1 MVTSNVDAWMEVAF
15 LSITPIDGSEQRYG
29 TITDTID
36 FDTGV
41 KDVEFIATLS
51 GGRISKFMPEEPTEM
66 TLEAYPL
73 EVGNSTATTAAQG
86 FFGLKYSEDGSG
98 EPQLIQ
104 PDYSR
109 TKHRVSMLWTED
121 LTVAGAESQPAQ
133 DDRAMRLIFADVYVT
148 NVDPEFTDDE
158 LKYTVTLKVAPF
170 DKEGNANYQFES
182 QAGDGANQ
190 ITSLSSYTTSNK
202 F

>member
-1 MVTSNVDAWMEVAF
+1 MEVAF
-15 LSITPIDGSEQRYG
+15 LSITPIDGTEQRYG

-41 KDVEFIATLS
+41 KDVEFVPTLS
-51 GGRISKFMPEEPTEM
+51 GGRIAKFMPEEPTEM

-73 EVGNSTATTAAQG
+73 EVGNSTATTAAEG
-86 FFGLKYSEDGSG
+86 FFGLKYSEDASG

-104 PDYSR
+104 PDYTR

-121 LTVAGAESQPAQ
+121 LTVAGAETQPAQ
-133 DDRAMRLIFADVYVT
+133 DDRAMRLVFADVYVT

-158 LKYTVTLKVAPF
+158 LKFTITLKVAPF
-170 DKEGNANYQFES
+170 DKQGNTNYQFES
-182 QAGDGANQ
+182 QAGDGMNQ
-190 ITSLSSYTTSNK
+190 LTSLSSYTTSNK